1 MAGKRASVAYLLWLV
16 GFWMGLHHLYLGRPR
31 AAFLHTVTLNV
42 CGLGWWRD
50 LLCIPSFVREANRER
65 EFVALKAVEQ
75 RFHRKPPVS
84 WLVVWIQMALAQ
96 VFGAIASAL
105 IPRDAPELL
114 YEVLFAIGAA
124 WGIWFTGAALD
135 EQVASSFKRV
145 CAVIIGVV
153 VVGYYAYAVD
163 GEGVAEQSYK
173 SAKGTAMLLG
183 VIVFWYNRSWS
194 YLLTDEDDSSTGI
207 VEANQEETVKSNLAT
222 AAVVNKRPGWWRS
235 LAVYYA
241 LLAAYTGALGT
252 AVFFH
257 GEITIIVDGE
267 ARTHSFPEAAENVLR
282 SEELFQHFYDLF
294 ADILSAEAQYEQQYQ
309 EQFKQQT
316 KEKKE
321 KGSGYKF
328 EHKWRR
334 FQSKID
340 ISGRKRY
347 LKVLG
352 LSDQSNPSQAEI
364 KSAYK
369 RLALRWHPDKYA
381 GDDAVHAQKMF
392 YKIQEAY
399 ERLQKLATSGSEK
412 TSTQEDNKQYRHRDD
427 EL

>member
-1 MAGKRASVAYLLWLV
+1 MALHKRVSVAYFLWLV

-65 EFVALKAVEQ
+65 EFVALKAIEQ
-75 RFHRKPPVS
+75 RFHRKPPVA
-84 WLVVWIQMALAQ
+84 WLVVWIQMALAH

-105 IPRDAPELL
+105 IPRGSPEFVF
-114 YEVLFAIGAA
+114 EALFATGAA
-124 WGIWFTGAALD
+124 WGIWFTGTALD
-135 EQVASSFKRV
+135 EQVASSLKRV
-145 CAVIIGVV
+145 AVV
-153 VVGYYAYAVD
+153 VVVVIMTGYYVYALD
-163 GEGVAEQSYK
+163 GDVAEQSYR
-173 SAKGTAMLLG
+173 SVKGMAVLLG
-183 VIVFWYNRSWS
+183 VVVFWYNRSWS
-194 YLLTDEDDSSTGI
+194 YLLSDDDQDGSSTPA
-207 VEANQEETVKSNLAT
+207 EANQDIMKSD
-222 AAVVNKRPGWWRS
+222 AAVSKRPGWWRS

-241 LLAAYTGALGT
+241 LLGAYTGALGA

-257 GEITIIVDGE
+257 GEITIVVDGQ
-267 ARTHSFPEAAENVLR
+267 ARTHSLPEAVENVLR
-282 SEELFQHFYDLF
+282 SEELFKHFYDLF
-294 ADILSAEAQYEQQYQ
+294 ADILRAEAQYEQQ
-309 EQFKQQT
+309 K

-321 KGSGYKF
+321 KSRYKF

-352 LSDQSNPSQAEI
+352 LSETEQQSPSQMEI

-369 RLALRWHPDKYA
+369 RLALQWHPDKYA

-399 ERLQKLATSGSEK
+399 EKLQKLGSSDSEK
-412 TSTQEDNKQYRHRDD
+412 PSNQDNAYRHSDD